1 MKNKNSKELTFT
13 CNVEIYDNKNNIVN
27 TGVITHSLGIPKLD
41 IPKIDRNAVTKW
53 QNKVMGEIDI
63 IHTGK
68 GLVPQE
74 QFGKKFEYI
83 PCLLEQPYVE
93 LMDFNEFKK
102 IWSRGREE
110 PKPTLIF
117 KGGEFKRFEH
127 LIDDAIK
134 RDYEITSEN
143 GEVKFIPK
151 KK

>member
-1 MKNKNSKELTFT
+1 M
-13 CNVEIYDNKNNIVN
+13 
-27 TGVITHSLGIPKLD
+27 G
-41 IPKIDRNAVTKW
+41 
-53 QNKVMGEIDI
+53 KVDI

-74 QFGKKFEYI
+74 QFDKKFEYI
-83 PCLLEQPYVE
+83 PCLLEQPYIE

-102 IWSRGREE
+102 IWSRGRQE

-117 KGGEFKRFEH
+117 KNCEFKRFEH

-134 RDYEITSEN
+134 RDYDIISEN
-143 GEVKFIPK
+143 GEVKFTPK

>member
-1 MKNKNSKELTFT
+1 M
-13 CNVEIYDNKNNIVN
+13 D
-27 TGVITHSLGIPKLD
+27 KLD
-41 IPKIDRNAVTKW
+41 V
-53 QNKVMGEIDI
+53 

-102 IWSRGREE
+102 IMRRWHEE
-110 PKPTLIF
+110 TKPTLIF
-117 KGGEFKRFEH
+117 KNCEFKRFEH

-134 RDYEITSEN
+134 IDYDIISEN
-143 GEVKFIPK
+143 GEVKFTPK